1 MSLAP
6 RRNGATQWRLN
17 VAIGVHV
24 TESVRRLMVY
34 GGRNGNRACP
44 ISVLTADDRLKT
56 IDLPLI
62 RWLLWEVPFGAQSA
76 IEFVLLRENGNAVG
90 LLYDPKY

>member
-1 MSLAP
+1 M
-6 RRNGATQWRLN
+6 
-17 VAIGVHV
+17 
-24 TESVRRLMVY
+24 MVY
-34 GGRNGNRACP
+34 GGRNGYRDCP
-44 ISVLTADDRLKT
+44 IRILTGDDRLKT

-76 IEFVLLRENGNAVG
+76 IEFVLLRENAVG